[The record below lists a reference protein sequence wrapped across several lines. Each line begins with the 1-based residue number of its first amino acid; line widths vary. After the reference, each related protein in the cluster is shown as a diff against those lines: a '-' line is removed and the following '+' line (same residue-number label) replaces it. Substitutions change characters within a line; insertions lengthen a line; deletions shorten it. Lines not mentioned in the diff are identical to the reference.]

1 MSLPAGPT
9 TPIYTGRSSKS
20 MAWTL
25 FSVPTTKR
33 TELDAALKD
42 DRVSRQSQKVRDAAA
57 MGGPA
62 GATYVLIEGAADA
75 VHRAEELLTPV
86 GTKMSGADAES
97 LYRRFKD
104 EEEAAS
110 AGMGLFFTEE

>member
-1 MSLPAGPT
+1 
-9 TPIYTGRSSKS
+9 

-25 FSVPTTKR
+25 FSVPSTKR

-42 DRVSRQSQKVRDAAA
+42 DRVSRQSQTVRDAAA
-57 MGGPA
+57 MGGPS
-62 GATYVLIEGAADA
+62 GATYVLVEGSADA
-75 VHRAEELLTPV
+75 VLRAEELLATV
-86 GTKMSGADAES
+86 GTKVPAAEAES

>member
-1 MSLPAGPT
+1 
-9 TPIYTGRSSKS
+9 

-42 DRVSRQSQKVRDAAA
+42 DRVSRQSQTVRDAAA
-57 MGGPA
+57 MGGPS
-62 GATYVLIEGAADA
+62 GATDVLVEGAADA
-75 VHRAEELLTPV
+75 VKRAEELLATV
-86 GTKMSGADAES
+86 GMRIPAADAEA

-104 EEEAAS
+104 EEESAS

>member
-1 MSLPAGPT
+1 
-9 TPIYTGRSSKS
+9 

-25 FSVPTTKR
+25 FSVPNTKR

-42 DRVSRQSQKVRDAAA
+42 DRVSRQSQTVREAAA
-57 MGGPA
+57 MGGPS
-62 GATYVLIEGAADA
+62 GATYVLVEGAADA
-75 VHRAEELLTPV
+75 VARAEELLATV
-86 GTKMSGADAES
+86 GTRLPTADAEG

-104 EEEAAS
+104 EQESAS